1 MNRVGREEILGR
13 WFNGCSSHTAYEFLW
28 KHYLLIDHKKTCKY
42 RWITHWE
49 TKEPYSN
56 NRSLEWHTVTPSEY
70 RERYRKLAHRKPLY
84 LGVEC
89 WPFGNMASH
98 LCSLLLDRRKDISS
112 AHGVLALIAFSP
124 SYLPKFS
131 PSVLFVYFPRYLCNF
146 TLCLLPYHLIPKDWH
161 WPPCLLASYLPLL
174 FHLACSARGIF
185 LKHHYCHEGNFLG
198 NI

>member
-98 LCSLLLDRRKDISS
+98 LCSLLLDRRKDIFQCTWCLSFDCLFPFLLAQILIISS
-112 AHGVLALIAFSP
+112 FCLFPPVIFVTSHYVCYLITSF
-124 SYLPKFS
+124 PKIDIGHHVFLR
-131 PSVLFVYFPRYLCNF
+131 VICLFYF
-146 TLCLLPYHLIPKDWH
+146 TLHVLREEF
-161 WPPCLLASYLPLL
+161 S
-174 FHLACSARGIF
+174 
-185 LKHHYCHEGNFLG
+185 
-198 NI
+198 